1 MLRDILATKGAPLSR
16 REWHREDIKAAL
28 RKRYGTLAALST
40 SLGMGPMAVSQALQN
55 DRSRVVERRIAE
67 ALQVPLHELWP
78 ERWNPD
84 GTSRPRSRRVSGDRS
99 RMATPGKRQK
109 GAAA

>member
-1 MLRDILATKGAPLSR
+1 MAAR
-16 REWHREDIKAAL
+16 RWHPEDIKAEL
-28 RKRYGTLAALST
+28 RKRFGEMTTLSKSWGYARNAISVALAT
-40 SLGMGPMAVSQALQN
+40 

-84 GTSRPRSRRVSGDRS
+84 GTSRPRRRRGGRNH
-99 RMATPGKRQK
+99 RRRATPGKRQK

>member
-1 MLRDILATKGAPLSR
+1 MISG
-16 REWHREDIKAAL
+16 WHSEDIKAQL
-28 RKRYGTLAALST
+28 RKRFGPLTTLSKRWGYARATLSVALAT
-40 SLGMGPMAVSQALQN
+40 

-84 GTSRPRSRRVSGDRS
+84 GTSRPRSRRGSGKHSGR
-99 RMATPGKRQK
+99 ATPAKRQK
-109 GAAA
+109 GTAA